1 VWDLAGARARFGRY
15 LSVEINGHTPPV
27 QDVLRLWP
35 AKRVD
40 GEHGETSQGLLVR
53 LKLQRAE
60 ATAEIDLGDEA
71 RFWPCDE
78 ALGRWRSIAQGGA
91 AQIVYE

>member
-1 VWDLAGARARFGRY
+1 MYGLFGFHFLLFIALR
-15 LSVEINGHTPPV
+15 HAPPV

-40 GEHGETSQGLLVR
+40 GEHGEMAQGLLVR

-60 ATAEIDLGDEA
+60 ATAEIDLGDDA